1 MDKDDL
7 RAEMSRL
14 TEGWVYC
21 DLALTPGESAALLQL
36 VKALRGGGQHQ
47 VLDRVLSQ
55 IEDEIEES
63 TRRNDS
69 DSPWSISSS

>member
-7 RAEMSRL
+7 RVEMSRL

-21 DLALTPGESAALLQL
+21 DMALTPSEAAALLQL
-36 VKALRGGGQHQ
+36 ARALRAGGQHQ
-47 VLDRVLSQ
+47 VLDRVFEQ
-55 IEDEIEES
+55 VEAEIEES
-63 TRRNDS
+63 TRRNGS